1 MSSESLQNARADA
14 VRDTDIAVVGGGVIG
29 LASALALL
37 NDGRRVC
44 VLEANTLGSGSSH
57 GNCGTITPSHATPL
71 AAPGVI
77 AQALRWMLTPDAPL
91 YVHPRLDPRLWGWL
105 LRFALRCNARDWRQ
119 SALAKSALLND
130 SRERLQDWVRDYGLQ
145 CEFEQSGVDYV
156 FRDERTFAAGQIELD
171 LLRELGIR
179 IELIDGRR
187 YEAED
192 PAFKPGLAGA
202 IRFDHDAVLRPDRY
216 VDALAQAV
224 RARGGVIVE
233 GCRLQTLDTDG
244 AGVALGTSQGA
255 LHAREVVLALGAW
268 SPQLSDAIGLAG
280 LKRAI
285 QPGKGYS
292 ITYDRPARVPR
303 RPVVL
308 RERKVCVTTWG
319 SGYRLGSTM
328 EFSGYDDSLN
338 PRRLA
343 ALERGAAEYLHEPVG
358 PVERERWY
366 GWRPMSSDDIPLIGR
381 VPGRDGLWLA
391 TGHGMMGVSMSAG
404 TGQLVADLIG
414 GRAPAIDPT
423 PYRPERFA

>member
-1 MSSESLQNARADA
+1 MRA
-14 VRDTDIAVVGGGVIG
+14 TDVAVVGGGVIG
-29 LASALALL
+29 LTAALALL
-37 NDGRRVC
+37 QAGRSVQ

-77 AQALRWMLTPDAPL
+77 ALALRWMLTPDAPL

-105 LRFALRCNARDWRQ
+105 LRFALRCNARDWRS

-130 SRERLQDWVRDYGLQ
+130 SRERLQQWVADYGLE
-145 CEFEQSGVDYV
+145 CEFAQTGVDYI
-156 FRDERTFAAGQIELD
+156 FRDERAFAAGQIELD
-171 LLRELGIR
+171 LLRELGVR
-179 IELIDGRR
+179 VEVVDGRT
-187 YEAED
+187 YEARD
-192 PAFKPGLAGA
+192 SAFKPGLAGA
-202 IRFDHDAVLRPDRY
+202 ICFEHDAVLRPDRY
-216 VDALAQAV
+216 VDALAKAV
-224 RARGGVIVE
+224 RGRGGVIVE
-233 GCRLQTLDTDG
+233 HCRVQGLDRDGDACRLRS
-244 AGVALGTSQGA
+244 SQGELRA
-255 LHAREVVLALGAW
+255 KDVVLALGAW
-268 SPQLSDAIGLAG
+268 SPQLSDAIGLPS

-292 ITYDRPARVPR
+292 ITYDRPAQVPR

-308 RERKVCVTTWG
+308 RERKVCVTAWD

-343 ALERGAAEYLHEPVG
+343 ALERGAAEYLHAPVG

-381 VPGRDGLWLA
+381 VPGRDGLWLS
-391 TGHGMMGVSMSAG
+391 TGHGMMGVSMSVG
-404 TGQLVADLIG
+404 SGQLLADLMLD
-414 GRAPAIDPT
+414 RAPAIDPQ